1 MSTDRELTIQA
12 HRHDR
17 GWVMIPLIV
26 PLQPGV
32 GWQLELVLNTGRPQS
47 VLSRSLGN
55 ALSSLGLLHQRDRR
69 QYVLRDPVADGRP
82 VRGLVLRLSAGPA
95 LLDLDGMIGLDFLD
109 QFAEVRLNT
118 RSLRLTLVR

>member
-1 MSTDRELTIQA
+1 MSTDRELTIQT

-17 GWVMIPLIV
+17 GWLMIPLSV

-32 GWQLELVLNTGRPQS
+32 GWQLDMMLNTGRPQS
-47 VLSRSLGN
+47 VLSRPLGN
-55 ALSSLGLLHQRDRR
+55 ALLSLGLLQRRDR
-69 QYVLRDPVADGRP
+69 QHYVLRDPLADGRP
-82 VRGLVLRLSAGPA
+82 FPSLMLRLSTGPA
-95 LLDLDGMIGLDFLD
+95 LLDLDGMIGLDFLE